1 MVSDPSTK
9 DRPILFNGASHVGP
23 YLATGLWLKSQLS
36 NMDYESSLN
45 RAMDAVPDIQSS
57 GERLS
62 VPDAEAQKDGA
73 FTRLTNLEGIADT
86 VSRSPDHLHRF
97 IQRDLGTNGKL
108 TDGVGRY
115 NGTFSGENFDESI
128 ESYVESYVLCA
139 ECGLPDTRLVTED
152 GTPML
157 RCDAC
162 GAFRPISKRRRG
174 AQTQQRDAVEEGQTY
189 TFEIVS
195 TGRKGDGVAERGEY
209 TVFVPGASEGDIVE
223 AYIENVS
230 GSLAF
235 ARLVSN

>member
-1 MVSDPSTK
+1 
-9 DRPILFNGASHVGP
+9 
-23 YLATGLWLKSQLS
+23 
-36 NMDYESSLN
+36 MDYETSLD
-45 RAMDAVPDIQSS
+45 RAMDAVPDMQSS

-73 FTRLTNLEGIADT
+73 FTRLTNLEDIADT
-86 VSRSPDHLHRF
+86 VSRTPNHLHRF

-108 TDGVGRY
+108 EDGVGRY
-115 NGTFSGENFDESI
+115 NGSFSGENFDTAI
-128 ESYVESYVLCA
+128 EAYVESYVLCA

-162 GAFRPISKRRRG
+162 GAFRPVSKRRRTT
-174 AQTQQRDAVEEGQTY
+174 QQSQQRDAIEEGNTY
-189 TFEIVS
+189 TFEIVG
-195 TGRKGDGVAERGEY
+195 TGRKGDGVAERDEY
-209 TVFVPGASEGDIVE
+209 TVFVPGAAEGDIVE

-235 ARLVSN
+235 ARLVSD

>member
-1 MVSDPSTK
+1 
-9 DRPILFNGASHVGP
+9 
-23 YLATGLWLKSQLS
+23 
-36 NMDYESSLN
+36 MDYESSLD
-45 RAMDAVPDIQSS
+45 RAMDAVPDIQSD

-62 VPDAEAQKDGA
+62 VPDASAQKDGA
-73 FTRLTNLEGIADT
+73 FTRLTNLQDIAET
-86 VSRSPDHLHRF
+86 VSRNPDHLHRF

-108 TDGVGRY
+108 TEGVGRY
-115 NGTFSGENFDESI
+115 NGSFSGSDFDTAI
-128 ESYVESYVLCA
+128 KAYVQAYVLCA

-162 GAFRPISKRRRG
+162 GAFRPVSKRRRSS
-174 AQTQQRDAVEEGQTY
+174 QQNQQREAIEEGQTY
-189 TFEIVS
+189 TLEIVS

-209 TVFVPGASEGDIVE
+209 TVFVPGASEGDVVE

-235 ARLVSN
+235 ARLVTN